1 MQFIVSTENDSGS
14 GSLRQALLDAAASG
28 QPGLILIG
36 ANVTRIYI
44 QDPLPIISSP
54 IQIITEAERVELI
67 GTHRSQHGFNIRGAS
82 QVEISRL
89 VIRDFP
95 GNGIWI
101 ESSQHVSIHHC
112 DIGFDASRSHFHPNG
127 KSAIRITDSF
137 HISISHNSLY
147 SSPRQPLTTGTH
159 DRLANEYIEAVS
171 KHPSSKWDVI
181 NDLTVW
187 DSSDVTIQNNS
198 FGTNQH
204 RTLIPRFE
212 FKAAVYV
219 FQTDNFEFSHNLTQS
234 SGLGA
239 VFKDSHTILISDCK
253 YYYNAK
259 ALAALTIR
267 HWYRSRR
274 AWRHFSLACRYQRV
288 LLELS
293 LLPPCGS
300 FPGGT
305 QYHQARNRFSQ
316 HQTVSSPNIS

>member
-1 MQFIVSTENDSGS
+1 MQFIVSTESDSGT

-54 IQIITEAERVELI
+54 IQILTEAERVELI
-67 GTHRSQHGFNIRGAS
+67 GTHRSQHGFHIRGVS

-112 DIGFDASRSHFHPNG
+112 DIGFDGSRSHFHPNG

-147 SSPRQPLTTGTH
+147 SSTRQPLTTGTH

-187 DSSDVTIQNNS
+187 DSSNVTIQNNF

-204 RTLIPRFE
+204 RTLIPRLE

-219 FQTDNFEFSHNLTQS
+219 FRTNNVEMSHNLIQS

-239 VFKDSHTILISDCK
+239 VLISDCK
-253 YYYNAK
+253 YYYNSK

-274 AWRHFSLACRYQRV
+274 AWRHFSIACRYQRV

-293 LLPPCGS
+293 LLPPSGS

-305 QYHQARNRFSQ
+305 QYHHAQTRFTQ
-316 HQTVSSPNIS
+316 HQTLSPSNMI